1 MSELQAGM
9 LAMIIGCT
17 RTPVN
22 IGKIVTLNRV
32 VSKGEKHC
40 QATYDGDEQSWLV
53 EGDGVIATNVLGDEY
68 EFGFTYV
75 GSKHLMPIP
84 PLADPLDVTHKE
96 ELHA

>member
-1 MSELQAGM
+1 MSELQPGM
-9 LAMIIGCT
+9 LAMIVGYS

-22 IGKIVTLNRV
+22 MGKLVTLNRV
-32 VSKGEKHC
+32 VSKGDR
-40 QATYDGDEQSWLV
+40 QDGAVYDGNEKAWLV
-53 EGDGVIATNVLGDEY
+53 EGEGVIATNTSGVEY

-75 GSKHLMPIP
+75 NARHLLPLP